1 MTLDILKV
9 SFAVLLAGFFEYRE
23 VTMVIAGLSAALGH
37 CFPLFAHFKG
47 GKAVATMY
55 GFLFGMGLFG
65 GYGLILFFVPLITF
79 LIVLYLGKIIA
90 LASIASAVAVTGYLY
105 FISGASL
112 MFVAA
117 GIFTVVIIVRHK
129 KNLIRI
135 KNHEVSLAEIGS
147 FVYCPVSAD
156 IESAAE
162 DVIYDLVSGTVPV
175 GICGFIICLSRNF
188 PCIVESSDERIE
200 DEVVRHGVE
209 ITRNDDRQSVF
220 IDFIQFSQD
229 HSDGILSGFES

>member
-1 MTLDILKV
+1 MNTYVVFVLIAFMGYLLGSIPFALVIGKVFYQTDIRNYGSKNLGGGNAGRVLGKKAGLAVMTLDILKV
-9 SFAVLLAGFFEYRE
+9 TLAVFIAYCLQGGEAAMVLAG
-23 VTMVIAGLSAALGH
+23 LAAATGH

-90 LASIASAVAVTGYLY
+90 LASIASAVAITGYLY

-135 KNHEVSLAEIGS
+135 KNHEENKISWM
-147 FVYCPVSAD
+147 
-156 IESAAE
+156 
-162 DVIYDLVSGTVPV
+162 
-175 GICGFIICLSRNF
+175 
-188 PCIVESSDERIE
+188 
-200 DEVVRHGVE
+200 
-209 ITRNDDRQSVF
+209 
-220 IDFIQFSQD
+220 
-229 HSDGILSGFES
+229 

>member
-1 MTLDILKV
+1 MV
-9 SFAVLLAGFFEYRE
+9 LAG
-23 VTMVIAGLSAALGH
+23 LAAATGH

-90 LASIASAVAVTGYLY
+90 LASIASAVAITGYLY

-135 KNHEVSLAEIGS
+135 KNHEENKISWM
-147 FVYCPVSAD
+147 
-156 IESAAE
+156 
-162 DVIYDLVSGTVPV
+162 
-175 GICGFIICLSRNF
+175 
-188 PCIVESSDERIE
+188 
-200 DEVVRHGVE
+200 
-209 ITRNDDRQSVF
+209 
-220 IDFIQFSQD
+220 
-229 HSDGILSGFES
+229 